1 MTTHARLLVEEMRA
15 ADDSSR
21 RRRYLGLLID
31 PAIELGAGLRRSA
44 PMDRGIILAAATM
57 SRARE
62 HAAASSSRITTSPD

>member
-1 MTTHARLLVEEMRA
+1 RLLVEEMRA